1 VLDRSW
7 SRERVERESEKEEGG
22 GVDVVV
28 TVVEDTASF
37 TWDYGRRR
45 RSKVEY
51 FGLVLYTPSLL
62 CLPLSSSS
70 LTRWLIEIIPF

>member
-22 GVDVVV
+22 GVGVVV

-37 TWDYGRRR
+37 TWEEEEELGG
-45 RSKVEY
+45 V
-51 FGLVLYTPSLL
+51 FCPLLYTPPLL